1 MISRACST
9 QAADFYP
16 RPPRGGRPDDAPPP
30 RRAGSFLS
38 TPSARRATIPGRFRS
53 RRIQIS
59 IHALREEGDRDVR
72 GVADLQQISIHAL
85 REEGDRSRK
94 CSRKPASRFLS
105 TPSARRATAS
115 TAVCASTEEFLSTPS
130 ARRATETIFTARS
143 TPRISIH
150 ALREEGDQGDQLADP
165 VVQDFYPRPP
175 RGGRPLVAQR
185 LILTLMYF
193 YPRPPRGG
201 RHAEFTD
208 VTDKDKISIH
218 ALREEGDSKNRD
230 KSSIFK
236 QIIQHSARI

>member
-150 ALREEGDQGDQLADP
+150 ALREEGDLSGS
-165 VVQDFYPRPP
+165 R
-175 RGGRPLVAQR
+175 
-185 LILTLMYF
+185 
-193 YPRPPRGG
+193 
-201 RHAEFTD
+201 FTD
-208 VTDKDKISIH
+208 IMPEFLSTP
-218 ALREEGDSKNRD
+218 
-230 KSSIFK
+230 
-236 QIIQHSARI
+236 SARRATRTTRTAAAPC